1 MKLWFKPPSTRVAR
15 AKHHAG
21 TVSLV
26 HHGTWALGTLGS
38 RTRRATRGAGCST
51 LRGPSPGPR
60 QQSPARGDRLP
71 QGLRR
76 CHSETSLDEAGTHFK
91 PTVMGTF
98 LTSISHPHA
107 SKTASEILKTETF
120 AASQDKPAEIKMTLR
135 VSSTHL
141 TPERQPPS
149 SQNGMS

>member
-1 MKLWFKPPSTRVAR
+1 MPGLCPWFTTAHGPWELSAPGHDVPPGAPAAPPSEDPAQDHASRAR
-15 AKHHAG
+15 REG
-21 TVSLV
+21 T
-26 HHGTWALGTLGS
+26 A
-38 RTRRATRGAGCST
+38 C
-51 LRGPSPGPR
+51 PR
-60 QQSPARGDRLP
+60 
-71 QGLRR
+71 GLRR
-76 CHSETSLDEAGTHFK
+76 CHSETSLNEAGTHFK

-120 AASQDKPAEIKMTLR
+120 AASQDKLAEIKMTLR